1 MCVKSSLE
9 STNGTQVS
17 HCVSQGGRVQLQ
29 VVACLGWYDFV
40 RAGQHQRR
48 CGNVTGPCQKECLLQ
63 VFPLIDDGDACQACG
78 RASSHIW
85 QDQNLAGLN
94 LNVTVNYTRES
105 MLIGTTMTSFARDI
119 TTMLQSQNVQVST
132 SVSQAFRVASTTLKA
147 CGLVKASIKRFCYDQ
162 SFVLQAHA
170 YALLYE
176 PQLTAAVIVPFYPLA
191 PLASKAE
198 GWEISFM
205 VSHSYEPRLQP
216 HCLHQQQGLTISVL
230 DTWCASSICSC

>member
-119 TTMLQSQNVQVST
+119 TTMLQSQHVQVSIN
-132 SVSQAFRVASTTLKA
+132 VSQAFTTLKA
-147 CGLVKASIKRFCYDQ
+147 SRVVKASIK
-162 SFVLQAHA
+162 
-170 YALLYE
+170 
-176 PQLTAAVIVPFYPLA
+176 
-191 PLASKAE
+191 
-198 GWEISFM
+198 
-205 VSHSYEPRLQP
+205 
-216 HCLHQQQGLTISVL
+216 
-230 DTWCASSICSC
+230 